1 MIGKASASPT
11 PGRPSR
17 GQSPGCS
24 RWGLARRV
32 GLALLMQVCAMGQ
45 SPLPPLDLTA
55 QQWNGD
61 AICYSGYRLGQH
73 PDRQA
78 FPSEAQV
85 LEDLRI
91 LDRHWRLIRMYGSD
105 QHSRDVLVTI
115 RKHRLKLRVM
125 LGIWLSG
132 KPEKLAENSRQ
143 VASGIRLA
151 REFPDIVAAVS
162 VGNEALVAW
171 SDHRMSEDALMDHL
185 RQVKASV
192 TCPVTVA
199 DDFLYWVQPGN
210 KLTQHIDFITL
221 HSYPIWGHQDIDEGL
236 SSTIDKFDQVR
247 RAYPGK
253 TIVFGEVGWASYTE
267 PHAQHVPR
275 AGDEAK
281 QKRYFQEIHAWARSR
296 GVTTFFF
303 EAFDE
308 PWKGEGTEGHWG
320 VFSVDRKAKPAVL
333 DLFPDLKA
341 NHPTSPS
348 YEAPSGGTRKPAGK

>member
-1 MIGKASASPT
+1 MTSRVLATLA
-11 PGRPSR
+11 PGRPFQALFSAD
-17 GQSPGCS
+17 SA
-24 RWGLARRV
+24 WTLVRRA
-32 GLALLMQVCAMGQ
+32 GLALLVQACAMGQ
-45 SPLPPLDLTA
+45 GTPPPLDLTK

-61 AICYSGYRLGQH
+61 AICYSGYRQGQH
-73 PDRQA
+73 PDRQV

-91 LDRHWRLIRMYGSD
+91 LERHWRLIRLYGSD
-105 QHSRDVLVTI
+105 QHSRDVLATI

-132 KPEKLAENSRQ
+132 KPDKVAENPGQIATGIKLAK
-143 VASGIRLA
+143 
-151 REFPDIVAAVS
+151 EFPEVVAAVS
-162 VGNEALVAW
+162 VGNEALVSW
-171 SDHRMSEDALMDHL
+171 SDHRMTEDALIACV

-192 TCPVTVA
+192 KCPVTVA

-210 KLTQHIDFITL
+210 KLPQHIDFITL

-236 SSTIDKFDQVR
+236 PSTIDKFER
-247 RAYPGK
+247 IRKAYPGK

-267 PHAQHVPR
+267 SHAQHVPR
-275 AGDEAK
+275 AGSEAK
-281 QKRYFQEIHAWARSR
+281 QKRYFEEINAWARTH

-333 DLFPDLKA
+333 DLFPELKPSR
-341 NHPTSPS
+341 PTSPS
-348 YEAPSGGTRKPAGK
+348 YEQPTTVIQKTPGK